1 MTLSHCPSSDSP
13 SIGSKIL
20 MYVHTHTHT
29 HFSLGSV
36 CYHLSPFFLTLC
48 CILLFHTMLSF
59 LCTWRVWWENAVA
72 GAPVCPVCWPPSP
85 WPPDPMP
92 LCPIASAS
100 PGQGSQLGGTAAP
113 LMMALY
119 TNWASLS
126 TPSWGR
132 FSVVCSK
139 KYSLVTASLLSLN
152 LAVTI
157 HFKKSLFFLWK
168 SNRLRT
174 IFRLMALGR
183 EIAKPSWSIIL
194 NIPSP
199 PRPPSMVGAGATS
212 RRAWDDWVH
221 LTNPPR
227 PHSWPRLALTCAH
240 WPWGSPFLCPSP
252 ESLRS

>member
-20 MYVHTHTHT
+20 MYVHTHTHALLLRVSVLSSFT
-29 HFSLGSV
+29 ILPHFVLHPSFSHDAFFPLHVEGVVGERRGRGTCLPCVLTPVSLASRP
-36 CYHLSPFFLTLC
+36 HAPLPH
-48 CILLFHTMLSF
+48 CISLP
-59 LCTWRVWWENAVA
+59 RARE
-72 GAPVCPVCWPPSP
+72 PVR
-85 WPPDPMP
+85 
-92 LCPIASAS
+92 
-100 PGQGSQLGGTAAP
+100 GTAAP
-113 LMMALY
+113 LMTALY

-199 PRPPSMVGAGATS
+199 PRPPSTVGAGAMS